1 LLIAGSWSL
10 VFGLWQQ
17 EPSNKKPVT
26 RNQKQETSNKKK
38 EDNIMAD
45 LRTKYMGI
53 ELKNPLIIGSNNL
66 VTDIKNAKAMEEAG
80 ASALVYKSLFEEQIQ
95 LENYELDMQM
105 EAYNDRN
112 AEMTTLFP
120 DMKHAGPQEF
130 LLNLKKIKESVS
142 IPVFASLNCVN
153 RETWVEWAK
162 EIEKTGV
169 DGLEL
174 NFYHVPVDFTV
185 EESVIIEEQI
195 NIARDVVKALKI
207 PVGVK
212 MSPFYTNPLNFI
224 HRLDAVGVK
233 GFIMFNSLFQ
243 PDIDV
248 KQQKLVY
255 KYKFSNEEDSRL
267 PLRYT
272 GLTYGNVKGSICSSR
287 GLYFGTDVVKMVLAG
302 ADTVQVVSVI
312 YKLGFNAIGK
322 ILEELEGW
330 MKTNNYSKLDDFR
343 GKLSKK
349 NSKSPFA
356 YKRAQYVDILLRSED
371 ITKDYSL
378 V

>member
-1 LLIAGSWSL
+1 
-10 VFGLWQQ
+10 
-17 EPSNKKPVT
+17 
-26 RNQKQETSNKKK
+26 
-38 EDNIMAD
+38 MAN
-45 LRTKYMGI
+45 LKTTYMGI

-66 VTDIKNAKAMEEAG
+66 VTDPKNAKALEDAG

-95 LENYELDMQM
+95 LESYEMDQQM
-105 EAYNDRN
+105 EAYSDRN
-112 AEMTTLFP
+112 AEVSKLFP
-120 DMKHAGPQEF
+120 DMKHAGPREF
-130 LLNLKKIKESVS
+130 LMNLKKVKQSVS

-162 EIEKTGV
+162 EIEETGV

-174 NFYHVPVDFTV
+174 NFYHVPYDFNI
-185 EESVIIEEQI
+185 EEGTIIEEQI
-195 NIARDVVKALKI
+195 NIAKDVVKALKI

-248 KQQKLVY
+248 KHQKLVY
-255 KYKFSNEEDSRL
+255 KYKLSNEEDNRL

-272 GLTYGNVKGSICSSR
+272 ALTYGNVKGSICSTR
-287 GLYFGTDVVKMVLAG
+287 GLYYGTDVVKMVLAG
-302 ADTVQVVSVI
+302 ANSVQIVSAI
-312 YKLGFNAIGK
+312 YKLGFNVVGK
-322 ILEELEGW
+322 MLEELEGW
-330 MKTNNYSKLDDFR
+330 MKENNYEKLDDFR

-349 NSKSPFA
+349 NIKSPFA
-356 YKRAQYVDILLRSED
+356 YKRAQYVDILLRSDD
-371 ITKDYSL
+371 IMKDHTL